1 MMAASL
7 LSLLMGASAF
17 GLTWLAIDWLA
28 QARAR
33 QLALGSLPSLSRA
46 GAFQGSLLLWGRRF
60 EAKLPQAWSASLK
73 QLRLE
78 AGLAAPGMEWP
89 RAWGLGAALLLLA
102 GLSASI
108 FMALV
113 SLVLS
118 LGFPWLAL
126 RDLAR
131 KRRARL
137 AADLAD
143 AADLLTACL
152 EAGLGF
158 EPALA
163 RLSEGF
169 RPGPLR
175 EELLGLLGRLRLGE
189 SRRQA
194 LIEFERR
201 CASPEVA
208 QACAAIHQAD
218 RRGAPL
224 GPALRAYSSQYR
236 ALRASRA
243 REEAAKAP
251 IKMLLPLMV
260 FILPVVFIMLFGP
273 VILRFKDGGF

>member
-1 MMAASL
+1 MASL
-7 LSLLMGASAF
+7 LLASLLGASAF
-17 GLTWLAIDWLA
+17 GLSWVALDALA

-33 QLALGSLPSLSRA
+33 QLALGSAPGLSRL
-46 GAFQGSLLLWGRRF
+46 GALQGALLLWGRRF
-60 EAKLPQAWSASLK
+60 EAKLPLSWSAGLK
-73 QLRLE
+73 QLRLQ

-89 RAWGLGAALLLLA
+89 RAWVLALALWLLA
-102 GLSASI
+102 GLS
-108 FMALV
+108 
-113 SLVLS
+113 LS
-118 LGFPWLAL
+118 LFTAVLGLGLGLGYPWLAL

-131 KRRARL
+131 RRRARL

-158 EPALA
+158 EPALG

-175 EELLGLLGRLRLGE
+175 DELMGLMGRLRLGE
-189 SRRQA
+189 SRREA
-194 LIEFERR
+194 LAEFERR
-201 CASPEVA
+201 CAAPEVS
-208 QACAAIHQAD
+208 QACAAIQQAD

-224 GPALRAYSSQYR
+224 GPALRAFSSQYR
-236 ALRASRA
+236 SLRASRA

-251 IKMLLPLMV
+251 LKMLLPLMA
-260 FILPVVFIMLFGP
+260 FILPVVFIMIFGP